1 MRWLAVVNPKAG
13 RSRGHRLMP
22 SLQSALTDLGVET
35 VITTSLA
42 DGVTQARRALEAGA
56 GIIACGGDGT
66 VAALA
71 AEVAKVNGVMAI
83 VPTGVGNDFA
93 RHLGFNAK
101 NPLVSL
107 DLIKPHGSGVERQ
120 VDLGKI
126 HFPNGKDCVFTTVA
140 HTGVDGAA
148 NEWANGVRF
157 ISGTLLYVL
166 AVLRTLFTYR
176 PKTITVRVGEV
187 TWTGAAWLVAVG
199 NTRNYAGGMIITPGA
214 EVDDGWLEVC
224 LIKKSSLTRLAT
236 CFPSVFRGT
245 HIRYPEVEIFRG
257 EKVEIESEGDIW
269 ANGELAGPLPATVT
283 TMKRVLRI
291 IGPVT

>member
-1 MRWLAVVNPKAG
+1 
-13 RSRGHRLMP
+13 MP

-42 DGVTQARRALEAGA
+42 DGVTQARRALEAGM

-71 AEVAKVNGVMAI
+71 TEVAKANGVMAI
-83 VPTGVGNDFA
+83 IPTGVGNDFA
-93 RHLGFNAK
+93 RHLGLDAK

-107 DLIKPHGSGVERQ
+107 DLIKPHGSGVERK

-126 HFPNGKDCVFTTVA
+126 HFRNGEYSVFTTVA
-140 HTGVDGAA
+140 HTGVDAAA

-157 ISGTLLYVL
+157 ISGTLLYIL
-166 AVLRTLFTYR
+166 AVLRTLLTYR
-176 PKTITVRVGEV
+176 PKTVTVRVGEV

-224 LIKKSSLTRLAT
+224 LIKKSSLTRLVT
-236 CFPSVFRGT
+236 RFPSVFRGT
-245 HIRYPEVEIFRG
+245 HVRYPEVEIFRG
-257 EKVEIESEGDIW
+257 EKIEIESEGDIW

-283 TMKRVLRI
+283 TMKQVLRV
-291 IGPVT
+291 IGPII

>member
-1 MRWLAVVNPKAG
+1 
-13 RSRGHRLMP
+13 MP

-42 DGVTQARRALEAGA
+42 DGVTQARRALEAGV

-126 HFPNGKDCVFTTVA
+126 QFPNGEYCVFTTVA

-166 AVLRTLFTYR
+166 AVLRTLFSYR
-176 PKTITVRVGEV
+176 PKTVTVRVDEV
-187 TWTGAAWLVAVG
+187 TWTGTAWLVAMG

-214 EVDDGWLEVC
+214 EIDDGWLEVC
-224 LIKKSSLTRLAT
+224 LIKKSSLTRLVT
-236 CFPSVFRGT
+236 RFPSVFRGT

-291 IGPVT
+291 IGPIT

>member
-1 MRWLAVVNPKAG
+1 
-13 RSRGHRLMP
+13 
-22 SLQSALTDLGVET
+22 
-35 VITTSLA
+35 
-42 DGVTQARRALEAGA
+42 
-56 GIIACGGDGT
+56 
-66 VAALA
+66 
-71 AEVAKVNGVMAI
+71 MAI

-93 RHLGFNAK
+93 RHLGLDAK

-107 DLIKPHGSGVERQ
+107 DLIKPHGSGVERK

-176 PKTITVRVGEV
+176 PKTVTVRVGEV
-187 TWTGAAWLVAVG
+187 AWTGAAWLVAVG

-257 EKVEIESEGDIW
+257 EKIEIESEGDIW